1 MAVVINEFEVLEA
14 PPAEPRQTEREP
26 ASQASPSRP
35 IDPCAILPA
44 LRAIETQKLRTWA
57 H

>member
-1 MAVVINEFEVLEA
+1 MPVVINEFEVLEA
-14 PPAEPRQTEREP
+14 PPAEPRKTERDP

-35 IDPCAILPA
+35 IDPCAIRPA
-44 LRAIETQKLRTWA
+44 LRAIETQHLRTWA

>member
-1 MAVVINEFEVLEA
+1 MAVVINEFEVLDA
-14 PPAEPRQTEREP
+14 PAAEPRKADREP
-26 ASQASPSRP
+26 ASPAPPSRP

-44 LRAIETQKLRTWA
+44 LRAIETQKLRSWA

>member
-14 PPAEPRQTEREP
+14 PPAEPRKAEP

>member
-1 MAVVINEFEVLEA
+1 MPVVINEFEVVEA
-14 PPAEPRQTEREP
+14 PPAEARKTDREP

-44 LRAIETQKLRTWA
+44 LRAIEMQTLRTWA

>member
-14 PPAEPRQTEREP
+14 PPAEPRKMDREP
-26 ASQASPSRP
+26 ASQAAPSRP
-35 IDPCAILPA
+35 IDPCAIRPA
-44 LRAIETQKLRTWA
+44 LRAIETQTLRTWA

>member
-1 MAVVINEFEVLEA
+1 MPVVINDFEVLEA
-14 PPAEPRQTEREP
+14 PAAEPRKADREP
-26 ASQASPSRP
+26 ASQGSPSRP

>member
-1 MAVVINEFEVLEA
+1 MPVVINEFEVLET
-14 PPAEPRQTEREP
+14 PGAEPRKTDREP

-35 IDPCAILPA
+35 IEPCAILPA
-44 LRAIETQKLRTWA
+44 LRAIETQQLRTWA